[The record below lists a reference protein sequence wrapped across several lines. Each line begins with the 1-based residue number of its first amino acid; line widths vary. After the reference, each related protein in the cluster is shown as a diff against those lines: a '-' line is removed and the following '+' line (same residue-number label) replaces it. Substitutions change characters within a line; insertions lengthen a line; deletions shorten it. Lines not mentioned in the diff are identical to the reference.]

1 MGTWWD
7 VPVAEV
13 SSVDKTKSTRVNY
26 EEATKKQR
34 PVLA

>member
-1 MGTWWD
+1 
-7 VPVAEV
+7 VPFAEV
-13 SSVDKTKSTRVNY
+13 SSVDRTKTTRVNY